1 MIDLFIPPIVRARSA
16 TYVHRLEPAAGDERY
31 CEIVPRKRR
40 GQSKRAAYYRT
51 YHTGKREARLKSM
64 KEYYEANKAEAM
76 ARAKKWKAE
85 NPIKAAVI
93 QAENQRRRNIK
104 RAINEAAKAN
114 RT

>member
-16 TYVHRLEPAAGDERY
+16 TYVHRLEPSAGDERY

-85 NPIKAAVI
+85 NPIKAAAI
-93 QAENQRRRNIK
+93 QAENQRRRNLK
-104 RAINEAAKAN
+104 RAIN
-114 RT
+114 R